1 MLGDDGLVVLGP
13 AWVQVTV
20 GLAVAA
26 TDLDTAQRLPASSSR
41 YSRASCT
48 RCTGG
53 PDGTGWAFGR
63 IPHRSDLFALVDRQP
78 GVDHVVR
85 LDVSMDP
92 DPAGL
97 TAEELAR
104 TLVWSG
110 PHTVA
115 VVPGEGTP

>member
-1 MLGDDGLVVLGP
+1 MLEAFLHPL
-13 AWVQVTV
+13 
-20 GLAVAA
+20 
-26 TDLDTAQRLPASSSR
+26 
-41 YSRASCT
+41 
-48 RCTGG
+48 TGG

-63 IPHRSDLFALVDRQP
+63 IPHRSDLFALIDRQP

-97 TAEELAR
+97 SAEELAR

-110 PHTVA
+110 PHAVA